1 MLSLQHFAT
10 NPKQYVV
17 INGKNNNFSGMFK
30 LKAIKT
36 YHLGFIVKALQ
47 KCCGRNNLQKFL
59 KQTNQPKSPNQMF
72 NCDFLNFVFKGHVLK
87 SLFFFI

>member
-1 MLSLQHFAT
+1 MLNKNLSQFQNSTSKKFWSVECQTKKLQEMLSLQHFAT

-47 KCCGRNNLQKFL
+47 
-59 KQTNQPKSPNQMF
+59 
-72 NCDFLNFVFKGHVLK
+72 
-87 SLFFFI
+87 